1 MTQKGWFSINTV
13 EIDQQEHLI
22 IRELIKNPRISDNQ
36 ISKNTNVPVKT
47 VNRKRKI
54 LEKKGLLYYFTYL
67 NNGPHGT
74 DSFTAKQQYIITFKL
89 GITRKQIIEA
99 MKKESPTKIELKHIA
114 ECSLGERDGHAIVA
128 MTIESR
134 LISDIIEIFNAEIA
148 PKFKRLFGE
157 DVVIKTDVLT
167 LNVPLIMLHNYMPL
181 TNIYN
186 GKIKED
192 WPDELIFV
200 D

>member
-1 MTQKGWFSINTV
+1 VTQKGWFSINTD
-13 EIDQQEHLI
+13 EIDQQEHFI
-22 IRELIKNPRISDNQ
+22 IKELIKNPRISDNQ
-36 ISKNTNVPVKT
+36 ISKNTGVPVKT

-74 DSFTAKQQYIITFKL
+74 SVFTAKQQYIITFKL

-114 ECSLGERDGHAIVA
+114 ECSLGERDGHAIIA

-148 PKFKRLFGE
+148 PKFKRVFGE
-157 DVVIKTDVLT
+157 DAIIKTDVLT

-181 TNIYN
+181 TNMAY
-186 GKIKED
+186 GKIKEG
-192 WPDELIFV
+192 WPDDLIFV

>member
-1 MTQKGWFSINTV
+1 M
-13 EIDQQEHLI
+13 
-22 IRELIKNPRISDNQ
+22 
-36 ISKNTNVPVKT
+36 
-47 VNRKRKI
+47 
-54 LEKKGLLYYFTYL
+54 
-67 NNGPHGT
+67 
-74 DSFTAKQQYIITFKL
+74 FTAKQLYIITFKL

-114 ECSLGERDGHAIVA
+114 ECSLGERDGHAIIV
-128 MTIESR
+128 MLIESR

-157 DVVIKTDVLT
+157 DAVIKTDVLT
-167 LNVPLIMLHNYMPL
+167 LNIPLMILHNYMPL

-192 WPDELIFV
+192 WPNELIFV

>member
-1 MTQKGWFSINTV
+1 MRKIDKQE
-13 EIDQQEHLI
+13 EII
-22 IRELIKNPRISDNQ
+22 IKELIKNPRISDNQ

-47 VNRKRKI
+47 VNRKRKK
-54 LEKKGLLYYFTYL
+54 LEKEGLLYYFTYL

-74 DSFTAKQQYIITFKL
+74 GSFTAKQQYIITFKS
-89 GITRKQIIEA
+89 GMTRKQMIEA

-114 ECSLGERDGHAIVA
+114 ECSLGERDGHAIIA
-128 MTIESR
+128 MIIESR
-134 LISDIIEIFNAEIA
+134 LISDIIEIFNAEIS

-157 DVVIKTDVLT
+157 DAIIKIEVLT
-167 LNVPLIMLHNYMPL
+167 LNVPIVMLHNYMPL

-186 GKIKED
+186 GKIKEG
-192 WPDELIFV
+192 WPDDLIFV